1 MIFVKNPNSL
11 KDQEWLTSDKYPGL
25 RWKFLV
31 DADFNGSKGLSCGF
45 AELLPGGNLT
55 LHHHEPD
62 ENYVVTHGSATLNK
76 SGELEEIRKGD
87 VVYIQGNTKH
97 ALKNNNSETFG
108 MYWIF
113 PTDRFKDVEY
123 FSDE

>member
-1 MIFVKNPNSL
+1 MKLKNKIRNKGAIAFLEIKKSSSIGFVKNPNSV
-11 KDQEWLTSDKYPGL
+11 KDQEWFTSDKYPGL

-62 ENYVVTHGSATLNK
+62 EIYVVTHGSATL
-76 SGELEEIRKGD
+76 
-87 VVYIQGNTKH
+87 
-97 ALKNNNSETFG
+97 
-108 MYWIF
+108 
-113 PTDRFKDVEY
+113 
-123 FSDE
+123 